1 MKFIDMKIN
10 CIAVDDEP
18 LALKKMKQYIGRV
31 DFLNLVALIDNAVD
45 AINFIKQNKVDLV
58 FLDIQMNDL
67 TGIEMLESIS
77 SKPLIIFT
85 TAYEN
90 YALQG
95 YELNITDYLLK
106 PISFKRFLK
115 AVDKVT
121 EVIQTKN
128 NTQSTEQNEISKTTA
143 NEYVFIKTDKKMQKV
158 LFDEILYIEAMKDY
172 VKIWTKTDRIITLS
186 NIKNFMEKLPAEHF
200 IRIHKSY
207 AIALDKIDAIK
218 QKQLEIAGKDIP
230 VGNTY
235 KNLLFNLLR
244 NRGLI

>member
-1 MKFIDMKIN
+1 MNIN

-18 LALKKMKQYIGRV
+18 LALKKMKQYIERV
-31 DFLNLVALIDNAVD
+31 DFLNLLALIDNGVD
-45 AINFIKQNKVDLV
+45 AINFIKQHKVDLV

-67 TGIEMLESIS
+67 TGIEMLESLS

-121 EVIQTKN
+121 EIIKTTYNAKGI
-128 NTQSTEQNEISKTTA
+128 EQNETSEA
-143 NEYVFIKTDKKMQKV
+143 PGNEYLFVKADNKMKKVSFDK
-158 LFDEILYIEAMKDY
+158 ILYIEAMKDY
-172 VKIWTKTDRIITLS
+172 VKIWTSTDKTLTLC
-186 NIKNFMEKLPAEHF
+186 NMKNFLEKLPADRF

-207 AIALDKIDAIK
+207 SIALDKIEAIK
-218 QKQLEIAGKDIP
+218 HKHLEIGGQDIP
-230 VGNTY
+230 IGNTY
-235 KNLLFNLLR
+235 RNHLFNLLR
-244 NRGLI
+244 NKGLI

>member
-1 MKFIDMKIN
+1 MKIN

-172 VKIWTKTDRIITLS
+172 VKIWTKTDRSLKLIDILLV
-186 NIKNFMEKLPAEHF
+186 NMYEKFKVFTTVP
-200 IRIHKSY
+200 
-207 AIALDKIDAIK
+207 
-218 QKQLEIAGKDIP
+218 
-230 VGNTY
+230 
-235 KNLLFNLLR
+235 
-244 NRGLI
+244 

>member
-1 MKFIDMKIN
+1 MKIN

>member
-1 MKFIDMKIN
+1 MKIN

-18 LALKKMKQYIGRV
+18 LALKKMKQYIERI
-31 DFLNLVALIDNAVD
+31 DFLNLLALIDNGVD
-45 AINFIKQNKVDLV
+45 AISFIKQNKVELV

-67 TGIEMLESIS
+67 SGIEMLESIS
-77 SKPLIIFT
+77 TKPLIVFT

-121 EVIQTKN
+121 ETLQTTTG
-128 NTQSTEQNEISKTTA
+128 TQHADILSDTKTTSSK
-143 NEYVFIKTDKKMQKV
+143 YIFVKTNNKMQKV

-172 VKIWTKTDRIITLS
+172 VKIWTQTDRIITLC
-186 NIKNFMEKLPAEHF
+186 NIKNFMENLPVDSF
-200 IRIHKSY
+200 IRIHKSF
-207 AIALDKIDAIK
+207 AVALDKIDAIK
-218 QKQLEIAGKDIP
+218 QKYLEISGKDIP
-230 VGNTY
+230 IGNTY
-235 KNLLFNLLR
+235 RKLLFKRLKSK
-244 NRGLI
+244 GMI